1 MKLISFPNLGNTC
14 YLNSVLQNIIYN
26 NDFDKLLKSDENTF
40 NTELQKIVNIIH
52 SEPFEIVNYN
62 LIKFINYFTTEK
74 KLFNKY
80 EQQDAHEF
88 LVSFIDLIKNDEY
101 TGQLRLNIKCT
112 RCNNIKQVYE
122 DFNSINLNIP
132 EIKLIN
138 IYSLFEKYLCTEIVE
153 SYFCETCNCNCI
165 SEQKVTLWKLPKKM
179 ILVFKRYNST
189 GNKILSNVDYQGT
202 LKIRETST
210 SDIKNYNLTGI
221 INHIGNL
228 YNGHY
233 TSNVKINDKW
243 YFMDDDVVIE
253 RNNASTSQ
261 SYILF
266 YNIN

>member
-132 EIKLIN
+132 EIKSIN
-138 IYSLFEKYLCTEIVE
+138 IYSLFYNKATHHYDRWLTHKRKESRKSLKLLNIITFFSIVLQE
-153 SYFCETCNCNCI
+153 L
-165 SEQKVTLWKLPKKM
+165 QL
-179 ILVFKRYNST
+179 
-189 GNKILSNVDYQGT
+189 
-202 LKIRETST
+202 
-210 SDIKNYNLTGI
+210 
-221 INHIGNL
+221 
-228 YNGHY
+228 
-233 TSNVKINDKW
+233 
-243 YFMDDDVVIE
+243 
-253 RNNASTSQ
+253 
-261 SYILF
+261 
-266 YNIN
+266 